1 MEYVLNT
8 LNTNMEFKNFILN
21 ENKAYFGQRVGDI
34 LNALQ
39 DLNDSAE
46 NMGARHLVS
55 NAETIVNQMRRIIHT
70 HWSQSEES
78 NLIILQKCGVA
89 IMKAIEEKD
98 DLIPVLKACQQHV
111 EEIIGEKETSI
122 NDLEVE
128 KED

>member
-1 MEYVLNT
+1 
-8 LNTNMEFKNFILN
+8 MEFKNFILS
-21 ENKAYFGQRVGDI
+21 ENKAYFGQRIGDI

-55 NAETIVNQMRRIIHT
+55 NSETIVNQMRRIIHT
-70 HWSQSEES
+70 HWPQSEES

-98 DLIPVLKACQQHV
+98 DLAPVLKACQQHI
-111 EEIIGEKETSI
+111 EEIIGEQETSI
-122 NDLEVE
+122 NDLDVE
-128 KED
+128 KEEN